1 MEWPVR
7 RAVKKMVSTLEST
20 VSPLLASVR
29 QPNRSAGA
37 RRLWQ
42 FQGSLWTPTIVM
54 HFLARAW
61 RETAVRRFSVVP
73 SSTPVWSARPMK
85 CDQGTRTTGFVD
97 RLK

>member
-20 VSPLLASVR
+20 VSPLHAGAR
-29 QPNRSAGA
+29 QPNRPAGA

-42 FQGSLWTPTIVM
+42 FQGSLWIPTIVM
-54 HFLARAW
+54 HFLARVW
-61 RETAVRRFSVVP
+61 RETAVRRLSIVP
-73 SSTPVWSARPMK
+73 PRKPVQPARPMK
-85 CDQGTRTTGFVD
+85 YDQCARTTGSVD